1 MFSRSAR
8 YLRRPSET
16 VIVFYHLFSVW
27 TSNLTCCASVQAAVE
42 KVAEALG
49 DDGRILVRESGTE
62 PVVRVMVEEPE
73 DALCEKYVDQVIEV
87 IVSKGYKE
95 D

>member
-1 MFSRSAR
+1 M
-8 YLRRPSET
+8 
-16 VIVFYHLFSVW
+16 
-27 TSNLTCCASVQAAVE
+27 
-42 KVAEALG
+42 AEALG

-62 PVVRVMVEEPE
+62 PVVRVMVEAPE